1 MFCKLGTRVSPCSIP
16 DVSTSLSQHLR
27 EAYASHRSCISRPPL
42 QILFFH
48 LQMSMLSRPA
58 ASAVSNRQYTAYYRK
73 DSDIQSQPRLIPTI
87 VYGAPNDQPFLKPM
101 ASPTRKAPPIGKPPA
116 NVAKLLQVEFSDA
129 TPSWAIWITL
139 S

>member
-16 DVSTSLSQHLR
+16 DVSTEPNQHLR

-48 LQMSMLSRPA
+48 LQMSMLSRPT
-58 ASAVSNRQYTAYYRK
+58 ASAVSNRQYTVYHRK
-73 DSDIQSQPRLIPTI
+73 DTGIQNQPRLILPI
-87 VYGAPNDQPFLKPM
+87 AYGAPNDQPFLKPM

-116 NVAKLLQVEFSDA
+116 NVVKLPQIEFSDA